1 MADVTA
7 PRSFGLNESNIF
19 LKKYRSVE
27 LKPLPL
33 RSGLLLLLPPGGFK
47 TDHSAWEVPK
57 KVKKTSSDNLGS
69 DKNDKHSIKNGGFSK
84 NIVSWPP
91 TRGIKF
97 LKI

>member
-27 LKPLPL
+27 LKPWG
-33 RSGLLLLLPPGGFK
+33 RQMAFLLLRPPGGFK

-69 DKNDKHSIKNGGFSK
+69 DKNDQHSIKNGYFQELWDLGPLGCAK
-84 NIVSWPP
+84 N
-91 TRGIKF
+91 
-97 LKI
+97 

>member
-1 MADVTA
+1 MFAA
-7 PRSFGLNESNIF
+7 PRAFGPHESNIF

-27 LKPLPL
+27 LKQVGL

-69 DKNDKHSIKNGGFSK
+69 DKNDQHSIKNGGFSR
-84 NIVSWPP
+84 IMGPWPS
-91 TRGIKF
+91 GVCKKLMF
-97 LKI
+97 S